1 MLIIPGVIASS
12 FPRAST
18 AFESIATATL
28 TSAASSISISSI
40 PSTYQHLQLRC
51 RVQSTANTGNIRE
64 VNLTINSDT
73 GTNYARHSLIG
84 DGGTAFANSGATR
97 ANINHQW
104 CPDQSLGSGF
114 WGVACFDFHD
124 YANTSKFKTVRLLAG
139 GEQNNSAYGRII
151 LGSGLWQSTSAITS
165 ISLAPDSGNFSAGT
179 TIALY
184 GIKGVQ

>member
-18 AFESIATATL
+18 AFDSIATATL

>member
-1 MLIIPGVIASS
+1 MSLIPLGILAAAGAGGGGS
-12 FPRAST
+12 
-18 AFESIATATL
+18 FESIATATL
-28 TSAASSISISSI
+28 STAASSISITSI

-73 GTNYARHSLIG
+73 GTNYARHSLVG
-84 DGGTAFANSGATR
+84 DGSTAFANGSATR

-104 CPDQSLGSGF
+104 CPDQSLGSTF

-124 YANTSKFKTVRLLAG
+124 YASTSKFKTVRLLAG
-139 GEQNNSAYGRII
+139 GEQNNSAYGRLI
-151 LGSGLWQSTSAITS
+151 LGSGLWQSTSALTS

-184 GIKGVQ
+184 GIKGA